1 MMELEEGARPVQA
14 SAKKKLYIYGSLT
27 IVCAIMAWLFAFAYD
42 QVLLHLQI
50 LIPFSFV
57 SLGILIKYGDE
68 SFDADCF
75 DKKKAKA
82 LAVPCGIWMGLLI
95 FIDPDSATI
104 FVGLLL
110 ALLVAAK
117 YDNAAFKASFVVATF
132 FALLSFIYFPDNMS
146 YLGVVIVFIA
156 AFLDEKLSDMADRK
170 GGRGVKWA
178 IMRQRPVLKLAIL
191 ALCVVGVLSSYLYL
205 FAFLGF
211 DFGYSFVESY
221 AQYRGCRAVPS

>member
-1 MMELEEGARPVQA
+1 MMELEEMARPVQA
-14 SAKKKLYIYGSLT
+14 SAVKKLYIYGSLT
-27 IVCAIMAWLFAFAYD
+27 MMCAVLAWLFAFAHD

-75 DKKKAKA
+75 DRRKAKA
-82 LAVPCGIWMGLLI
+82 LAVPCGLWMGLLI
-95 FIDPDSATI
+95 FVDPDSATI

-117 YDNAAFKASFVVATF
+117 YDNAAFKASFVVAAL
-132 FALLSFIYFPDNMS
+132 FALLSFIYFPENMS
-146 YLGVVIVFIA
+146 YLGVIVVFIA

-170 GGRGVKWA
+170 GGRGVKWV

-191 ALCVVGVLSSYLYL
+191 ALCMVGVLSSYLYL

-221 AQYRGCRAVPS
+221 AQYRGCRAAPS

>member
-1 MMELEEGARPVQA
+1 MMEHEEEAMPVQA
-14 SAKKKLYIYGSLT
+14 SAKNKLYIYGSLT
-27 IVCAIMAWLFAFAYD
+27 IICSIMAWLFAFAYD

-75 DKKKAKA
+75 DRKKAKA

-95 FIDPDSATI
+95 FVDPDSATI

-117 YDNAAFKASFVVATF
+117 YDNAAFKAGFVVAAL

-146 YLGVVIVFIA
+146 YIGVIVVFIA
-156 AFLDEKLSDMADRK
+156 AFLDEKLSDVADRK

-178 IMRQRPVLKLAIL
+178 IMKQRPVLKLAIL
-191 ALCVVGVLSSYLYL
+191 ALCVVGFLSSYLYL